1 MARALQASS
10 SRTST
15 TSRANPSSRTSG
27 SRTKRTTA
35 PRYAP
40 PKAPTRTITT
50 RTAKDRVQP
59 SPIAR
64 VVHRR
69 DAPTQLRKYVLMAMG
84 FAFVAIS
91 LMMVVVVFQ
100 TRLAETQM
108 GVDEI
113 ETQITSERNRYD
125 QLRLERSLL
134 REPARLVSEAE
145 ALGMVPGSRTDF
157 QTVDPEAVAA
167 VLVSSGNND
176 SISSMSSRDPLK
188 RYGAVKSLIGGN

>member
-1 MARALQASS
+1 
-10 SRTST
+10 
-15 TSRANPSSRTSG
+15 
-27 SRTKRTTA
+27 
-35 PRYAP
+35 
-40 PKAPTRTITT
+40 
-50 RTAKDRVQP
+50 
-59 SPIAR
+59 
-64 VVHRR
+64 
-69 DAPTQLRKYVLMAMG
+69 MAMG